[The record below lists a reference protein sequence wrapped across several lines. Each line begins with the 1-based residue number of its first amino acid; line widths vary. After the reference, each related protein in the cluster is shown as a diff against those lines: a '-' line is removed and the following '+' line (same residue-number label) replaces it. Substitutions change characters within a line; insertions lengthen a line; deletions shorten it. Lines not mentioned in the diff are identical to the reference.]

1 MINTHQNSKG
11 KIMNNNNLRR
21 ISAGSLVLAMAALQ
35 IVPAFATIDNTV
47 TAKGKDPSNV
57 DIINTATAA
66 VDVADASPKIKVVE
80 IATLADTNGN
90 GKADPGEVITYSYVV
105 TNTGNVTLKD
115 VLPTETNDGA
125 GTPPVMVVPGAV
137 TTDNGSLA
145 AGTLNDSS
153 DSNTADNKWGIL
165 GPGDVITF
173 KSTYI
178 VTATDIANLG
188 GGTGIGL
195 SGFAEADSFL
205 DDKISVTGDYNNG
218 VTTTSVTA
226 TDRDNTPLN
235 IVNALVVTKTPDI
248 SSNVAAGQTVT
259 YTYTVTN
266 SGTTPITAINL
277 VDSHNASGPAPTPAF
292 VAFTTNLGG
301 STNSGNTIT
310 KLMPGDVA
318 KYTATY
324 IVTQADVDALQ

>member
-1 MINTHQNSKG
+1 MKKERQFQKGNTMKTSKFS
-11 KIMNNNNLRR
+11 R
-21 ISAGSLVLAMAALQ
+21 ISAGSLALAVAALQ
-35 IVPAFATIDNTV
+35 IIPAYATIDNTV
-47 TAKGKDPSNV
+47 TAKGRTPSNV
-57 DIINTATAA
+57 DIINTATAT
-66 VDVADASPKIKVVE
+66 VDVENALPKIKVVE

-125 GTPPVMVVPGAV
+125 GTPPVMVVPSAV
-137 TTDNGSLA
+137 TTDSGSAL
-145 AGTLNDSS
+145 AGTLNVSS

-173 KSTYI
+173 KSTYT

-195 SGFAEADSFL
+195 SGNAEADSFL
-205 DDKISVTGDYNNG
+205 DDKISVKGDYNNG
-218 VTTTSVTA
+218 VTTTTVTA

-248 SSNVAAGQTVT
+248 SSNVAAGQMVT
-259 YTYTVTN
+259 YTYTVSN
-266 SGTTPITAINL
+266 NGNTPITAINL
-277 VDSHNASGPAPTPAF
+277 VDTHNASGPAPTPAF

-318 KYTATY
+318 TYTATY